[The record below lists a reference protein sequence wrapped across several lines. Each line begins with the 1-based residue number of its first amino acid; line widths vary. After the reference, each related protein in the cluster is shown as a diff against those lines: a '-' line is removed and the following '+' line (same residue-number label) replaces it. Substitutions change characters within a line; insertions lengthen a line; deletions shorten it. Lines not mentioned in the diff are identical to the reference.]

1 MLVVESIAVVVVV
14 VVAVVDNQRGEIDL
28 CLTFI
33 KTFFGGEDFR
43 KKRIFKSVSCQP
55 LMYLGKTPIK

>member
-1 MLVVESIAVVVVV
+1 MLLCMLVVESIAVVVVV

-33 KTFFGGEDFR
+33 KTFFWR
-43 KKRIFKSVSCQP
+43 
-55 LMYLGKTPIK
+55 